1 MFIEDLDRHQWS
13 FREARLH
20 VARLILR
27 QIELAGTP
35 PSDGQG
41 AAPQWYRSGDPVQQ
55 AQEIARRELL
65 ISLKDGDLHAKG
77 RLSKQRHERYAS
89 GSSSWDFHSG
99 HHEAIL
105 PHHWRE
111 GRFGLQEGLEFR
123 DGEFIDIRV
132 PRFAVKAIWPDLP
145 PSPGGIDGAYTTPY
159 LELMQAA
166 IGAFQMSDRA
176 QAKKENLVTWF
187 LEQEIDGE
195 PVSEN
200 LANAM
205 ATLIRLPSSQR
216 GGSRRIG

>member
-1 MFIEDLDRHQWS
+1 MFIEDLDRQRWS
-13 FREARLH
+13 FREARQH

-35 PSDGQG
+35 PSGAQG

-55 AQEIARRELL
+55 AQEIAMRELL
-65 ISLKDGDLHAKG
+65 IALKDGDLHATG
-77 RLSKQRHERYAS
+77 RLSKQRRERYAS

-99 HHEAIL
+99 HQEAIL

-111 GRFGLQEGLEFR
+111 GRFGFQENLELR

-145 PSPGGIDGAYTTPY
+145 PSLGGIEAAYTTPY
-159 LELMQAA
+159 LELMEAGIA
-166 IGAFQMSDRA
+166 AFQMSDRA
-176 QAKKENLVTWF
+176 QAKKENLVAWF

>member
-1 MFIEDLDRHQWS
+1 M
-13 FREARLH
+13 
-20 VARLILR
+20 
-27 QIELAGTP
+27 
-35 PSDGQG
+35 
-41 AAPQWYRSGDPVQQ
+41 
-55 AQEIARRELL
+55 QE
-65 ISLKDGDLHAKG
+65 S
-77 RLSKQRHERYAS
+77 
-89 GSSSWDFHSG
+89 
-99 HHEAIL
+99 
-105 PHHWRE
+105 
-111 GRFGLQEGLEFR
+111 LEFR
-123 DGEFIDIRV
+123 EGEFIDIRV

-145 PSPGGIDGAYTTPY
+145 PSPGGINAAYTTPY

-166 IGAFQMSDRA
+166 IGVFQMSDRG

>member
-41 AAPQWYRSGDPVQQ
+41 VAPQWYRSGDPVQQ

-65 ISLKDGDLHAKG
+65 ISLKDGDLHATG

-99 HHEAIL
+99 HHEPIL

-111 GRFGLQEGLEFR
+111 GRFGLQESLEFR

-132 PRFAVKAIWPDLP
+132 PRFAVTAIWPDLP
-145 PSPGGIDGAYTTPY
+145 PSPGGIEGAYTTPY

-166 IGAFQMSDRA
+166 IGVFQMSDRG